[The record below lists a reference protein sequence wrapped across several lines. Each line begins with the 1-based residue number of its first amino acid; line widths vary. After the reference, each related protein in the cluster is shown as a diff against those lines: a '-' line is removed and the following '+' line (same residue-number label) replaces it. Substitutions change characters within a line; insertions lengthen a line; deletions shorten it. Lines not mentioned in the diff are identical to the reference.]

1 MLSAVMPTWGPEQY
15 LRFEEE
21 RTRPC
26 RDLVGRIPLDD
37 ALSVID
43 LGCGPGN
50 STAVLGELWPR
61 AKITGL
67 DNSTAMLERAHEK
80 FPQHEWIRGD
90 MAKWAGSSG
99 PDYDVVCSN
108 AALQW
113 V

>member
-61 AKITGL
+61 AKITG
-67 DNSTAMLERAHEK
+67 STTRR
-80 FPQHEWIRGD
+80 QC
-90 MAKWAGSSG
+90 SSG
-99 PDYDVVCSN
+99 HTKSFRSTNGLGAIWPN
-108 AALQW
+108 GLGARALIMMSFAQMRLCNGS
-113 V
+113 